1 MTNYA
6 EDHGFSLVSLAH
18 VLLIPLSEQLQLF
31 PQNANATAPSRNK
44 NERQDDS
51 I

>member
-31 PQNANATAPSRNK
+31 PQNANATAPEQK
-44 NERQDDS
+44 QEQETG
-51 I
+51 